1 MAPSTNQGTVFRES
15 GFLDRERRF
24 VSLELLPANCRGLGA
39 SVDLA
44 WQMMITDVHGTDSG
58 YA

>member
-15 GFLDRERRF
+15 GFLDREHG

>member
-15 GFLDRERRF
+15 GFLDREHG
-24 VSLELLPANCRGLGA
+24 VSLELPANCRGLGA

>member
-15 GFLDRERRF
+15 GFLDREAPF
-24 VSLELLPANCRGLGA
+24 VSLELPANCRGLGA